1 MSCRLKRKRHGR
13 LRNQRE
19 EQSHV
24 CAAQQMAKRS
34 MQLNFGSLSYAFF
47 VFLFYANNCFN
58 SLNVE
63 GGALSAASDLCYTQ
77 RSNTHHKRLEGTWSA
92 SAAGWRPHT
101 TKRLPLD
108 LGSWYSFRYSFK
120 CAKKKKKKNKSNKK
134 RNSCEEKAEKRRKM
148 RGQWKLTG
156 AWRMGPWG
164 DAADGDQLQQQQQ
177 QQREVKQQPAG
188 HESLMHSSSH
198 LTAHF
203 VFFFSFLCRRQR
215 RRRRRRRR

>member
-34 MQLNFGSLSYAFF
+34 TQLNFGSLSYAFF
-47 VFLFYANNCFN
+47 VFFFLVYANNCFN

-108 LGSWYSFRYSFK
+108 LDSWYSFRYSFK
-120 CAKKKKKKNKSNKK
+120 CAKNEKKTRATKNEIAARRRQKGGEKCEVNE
-134 RNSCEEKAEKRRKM
+134 NSPERGGWAREETRPMA
-148 RGQWKLTG
+148 T
-156 AWRMGPWG
+156 
-164 DAADGDQLQQQQQ
+164 
-177 QQREVKQQPAG
+177 
-188 HESLMHSSSH
+188 SCSSSSSSNGRWNSSP
-198 LTAHF
+198 LVMNLWCTVRAI
-203 VFFFSFLCRRQR
+203 
-215 RRRRRRRR
+215 